1 MLKKREDLR
10 NIAIIAHVDH
20 GKTTLVDQL
29 LRQAG
34 TFRTNEQVEERAMD
48 SNDLERERGITI
60 LAKNTA
66 ISYNDTRINI
76 LDTPGH
82 ADFGGEVE
90 RIMKMVDG
98 VLLVVD
104 AYEGCMPQTRFVLKK
119 ALEQKLTP
127 IVVVNKIDRDFARPE
142 EVVDEVLDLFIE
154 LGANEEQ
161 LEFPVV
167 FASGINGTSSLDPNP
182 ANQEENMKSL
192 FDTIVEHI
200 PAPIDNSEEPLQFQ
214 VALLDYNDY
223 VGRIGIGRVFRG
235 TMQVG
240 QQVSLMKL
248 DGNVKQFRVTKIFGF
263 FGLKREEI
271 QEAKAGDLIAVS
283 GMEDINVGE
292 TVCPVEHQEA
302 LPVLRI
308 DEPTLQMTF
317 LVNNSP
323 FAGREGKFVTARKI
337 EERLRSQLQT
347 DVSLRV
353 ENTDSPDAWIVSGRG
368 ELHLSILIENMRR
381 EGYEL
386 QVSKPEVIIRNIDGV
401 RCEPVERVQIDV
413 PEEHTG
419 SIIESMGARKG
430 EMLDMVNNGNG
441 QVRLTFMVPARGLI
455 GYSTEFLTLT
465 RGYGILNHTFD
476 SYQPMQPGQVGG
488 RRQGVLVSMETGK
501 ASTYGIMQIED
512 RGVIFVEPGTET
524 YEGMIVGEHTRE
536 NDLTVNVVKV
546 KQATNIRSA
555 NKDQTTTMKKPR
567 IMSLEESLEYLND
580 DEYCEITPESI
591 RLRKKILDKNE
602 RERAAKK
609 KKYAELEQK

>member
-1 MLKKREDLR
+1 MTNIRQDLR

-29 LRQAG
+29 LKQSG
-34 TFRTNEQVEERAMD
+34 IFRSNEHVEERAMD

-66 ISYNDTRINI
+66 IQYKDTRINI

-119 ALEQKLTP
+119 ALEQNLTP
-127 IVVVNKIDRDFARPE
+127 IVVVNKIDRDAARPA
-142 EVVDEVLDLFIE
+142 EVIDEVLELFIE
-154 LGANEEQ
+154 LDANEDQ

-167 FASGINGTSSLDPNP
+167 YASAINGTASLDPE
-182 ANQEENMKSL
+182 QQDETMECLYDS
-192 FDTIVEHI
+192 IVENI
-200 PAPIDNSEEPLQFQ
+200 PAPVDNSEEPLQFQ
-214 VALLDYNDY
+214 IALLDYNDY

-235 TMQVG
+235 TIEVG

-248 DGNVKQFRVTKIFGF
+248 DGSFKNFRVTKIFGF
-263 FGLKREEI
+263 MGLKRVEV
-271 QEAKAGDLIAVS
+271 QSAKAGDLIAVS

-292 TVCPVEHQEA
+292 TVCPVDHQDA

-317 LVNNSP
+317 SVNNSP

-337 EERLRSQLQT
+337 EERLLAQLET

-353 ENTDSPDAWIVSGRG
+353 DPTDSPDAWVVSGRG

-386 QVSKPEVIIRNIDGV
+386 QVSKPEVIVREIDGV
-401 RCEPVERVQIDV
+401 RSEPVERVQIDV
-413 PEEHTG
+413 PEEYTG
-419 SIIESMGARKG
+419 SIIESMGERKG
-430 EMLDMVNNGNG
+430 EMLDMINNGNG
-441 QVRLTFMVPARGLI
+441 QVRLVFMIPARGLI
-455 GYSTEFLTLT
+455 GYTTEFMTLT
-465 RGYGILNHTFD
+465 RGYGIINHSFD
-476 SYQPMQPGQVGG
+476 SYQPMQQGRVGG
-488 RRQGVLVSMETGK
+488 RREGVLVSMDKGQ
-501 ASTYGIMQIED
+501 ASQYAILGVED
-512 RGVIFVEPGTET
+512 RGTIFIEPGTEV
-524 YEGMIVGEHTRE
+524 YEGMVVGQHTRD
-536 NDLTVNVVKV
+536 NDLTVNVTKI
-546 KQATNIRSA
+546 KAANNIRSA
-555 NKDQTTTMKKPR
+555 NKEQTTTLKKPR
-567 IMSLEESLEYLND
+567 LMTLEESLEYLND
-580 DEYCEITPESI
+580 DELCEITPESI
-591 RLRKKILDKNE
+591 RIRKKILDKNE
-602 RERAAKK
+602 RERSQKK
-609 KKYAELEQK
+609 KKYAEMGN

>member
-1 MLKKREDLR
+1 MKLREDIR

-29 LRQAG
+29 LKQSG
-34 TFRTNEQVEERAMD
+34 TFRTNEHVEERAMD

-66 ISYNDTRINI
+66 ISYKDTRINI

-119 ALEQKLTP
+119 ALEQHLTP
-127 IVVVNKIDRDFARPE
+127 IVVVNKIDRDFARPS

-154 LGANEEQ
+154 LGADEDQ

-167 FASGINGTSSLDPNP
+167 YASGINGTASLDPEK
-182 ANQEENMKSL
+182 QDENMQALYESII
-192 FDTIVEHI
+192 DHI
-200 PAPIDNSEEPLQFQ
+200 PAPVDNREEPLQFQ

-235 TMQVG
+235 TMKVG
-240 QQVSLMKL
+240 QQVALMKL
-248 DGNVKQFRVTKIFGF
+248 DGSVKQFRVTKIFGF
-263 FGLKREEI
+263 FGLKRQEI
-271 QEAKAGDLIAVS
+271 QEAYAGDLIAVS

-292 TVCPVEHQEA
+292 TVCPFDNQDP

-323 FAGREGKFVTARKI
+323 FAGREGKYLTSRKI
-337 EERLRSQLQT
+337 EERLRAQLQT

-353 ENTDSPDAWIVSGRG
+353 DNTDSPDAWIVSGRG

-386 QVSKPEVIIRNIDGV
+386 QVSKPEVIVREIDGV

-419 SIIESMGARKG
+419 SIMESIGARKG
-430 EMLDMVNNGNG
+430 EMLDMINNGSG
-441 QVRLTFMVPARGLI
+441 QVRLIFNVPARGLI
-455 GYSTEFLTLT
+455 GYTTEFLTLT
-465 RGYGILNHTFD
+465 RGYGIINHTFD
-476 SYQPMQPGQVGG
+476 SYQPMLQGQVGG
-488 RRQGVLVSMETGK
+488 RRQGVLVSMESGK
-501 ASTYGIMQIED
+501 ASTYGIMQVED
-512 RGVIFVEPGTET
+512 RGTIFVEPGTEI

-536 NDLTVNVVKV
+536 NDITVNITKV
-546 KQATNIRSA
+546 KAATNIRSA
-555 NKDQTTTMKKPR
+555 NKDQTSVIKKPR
-567 IMSLEESLEYLND
+567 IMTLEESLEYLND
-580 DEYCEITPESI
+580 DEYCEVTPESI

-602 RERAAKK
+602 RERIAKK
-609 KKYAELEQK
+609 KKFAEA

>member
-1 MLKKREDLR
+1 MKLREDIR

-29 LRQAG
+29 LKQSG
-34 TFRTNEQVEERAMD
+34 TFRTNEHVEERAMD

-66 ISYNDTRINI
+66 ISYKDTRINI

-119 ALEQKLTP
+119 ALEQHLTP
-127 IVVVNKIDRDFARPE
+127 IVVVNKIDRDFARPA
-142 EVVDEVLDLFIE
+142 EVVDEVIDLFIE
-154 LGANEEQ
+154 LGADEDQ

-167 FASGINGTSSLDPNP
+167 YASAINGTASMDPEK
-182 ANQEENMKSL
+182 QDENMQSL
-192 FDTIVEHI
+192 YESIIDHI
-200 PAPIDNSEEPLQFQ
+200 PAPVDNREEPLQFQ

-235 TMQVG
+235 TMKVG
-240 QQVSLMKL
+240 QQVALMKL
-248 DGNVKQFRVTKIFGF
+248 DGSVKQFRVTKIFGF
-263 FGLKREEI
+263 FGLKRQEI
-271 QEAKAGDLIAVS
+271 QEANAGDLIAVS

-292 TVCPVEHQEA
+292 TVCPFDNQDP

-323 FAGREGKFVTARKI
+323 FAGREGKYLTARKI
-337 EERLRSQLQT
+337 EERLRAQLQT

-353 ENTDSPDAWIVSGRG
+353 DNTDSPDEWIVSGRG

-386 QVSKPEVIIRNIDGV
+386 QVSKPEVIVRVIDGV
-401 RCEPVERVQIDV
+401 RSEPVERVQIDV

-419 SIIESMGARKG
+419 SIMESIGARKG
-430 EMLDMVNNGNG
+430 EMLDMINNGSG
-441 QVRLTFMVPARGLI
+441 QVRLIFNVPARGLI
-455 GYSTEFLTLT
+455 GYTTEFLTLT
-465 RGYGILNHTFD
+465 RGYGIINHTFD
-476 SYQPMQPGQVGG
+476 SYQPMLQGQVGG
-488 RRQGVLVSMETGK
+488 RRQGVLVSMESGK
-501 ASTYGIMQIED
+501 SSTYGIMQVED
-512 RGVIFVEPGTET
+512 RGTIFVEPGTEI

-536 NDLTVNVVKV
+536 NDITVNITKV
-546 KQATNIRSA
+546 KAATNIRSA
-555 NKDQTTTMKKPR
+555 NKDQTSVIKKPR
-567 IMSLEESLEYLND
+567 IMTLEESLEYLND
-580 DEYCEITPESI
+580 DEYCEVTPESI

-602 RERAAKK
+602 RERQAKK
-609 KKYAELEQK
+609 KKFAEA

>member
-1 MLKKREDLR
+1 MKLREDIR

-29 LRQAG
+29 LKQSG
-34 TFRTNEQVEERAMD
+34 TFRINEHVEERAMD

-66 ISYNDTRINI
+66 ISYKDTRINI

-119 ALEQKLTP
+119 ALEQHLTP
-127 IVVVNKIDRDFARPE
+127 IVVVNKIDRDFARPA

-154 LGANEEQ
+154 LGADEDQ

-167 FASGINGTSSLDPNP
+167 YASAINGTASMDPEK
-182 ANQEENMKSL
+182 QDENMQALYES
-192 FDTIVEHI
+192 IVDHI
-200 PAPIDNSEEPLQFQ
+200 PAPVDNREEPLQFQ

-235 TMQVG
+235 TMKVG
-240 QQVSLMKL
+240 QQVALMKL
-248 DGNVKQFRVTKIFGF
+248 DGSVKQFRVTKIFGF
-263 FGLKREEI
+263 FGLKRQEV
-271 QEAKAGDLIAVS
+271 QEAHAGDLIALS

-292 TVCPVEHQEA
+292 TVCPFDQQDP

-323 FAGREGKFVTARKI
+323 FAGREGKYLTARKI
-337 EERLRSQLQT
+337 EERLRAQLQT

-353 ENTDSPDAWIVSGRG
+353 DNTDSPDEWIVSGRG

-386 QVSKPEVIIRNIDGV
+386 QVSKPEVIVREIDGV
-401 RCEPVERVQIDV
+401 RSEPVERVQIDV

-419 SIIESMGARKG
+419 SIMESIGARKG
-430 EMLDMVNNGNG
+430 EMLDMINNGSG
-441 QVRLTFMVPARGLI
+441 QVRLIFNVPARGLI
-455 GYSTEFLTLT
+455 GYTTEFLTLT
-465 RGYGILNHTFD
+465 RGYGIINHTFD
-476 SYQPMQPGQVGG
+476 SYQPMLQGQVGG
-488 RRQGVLVSMETGK
+488 RRQGVLVSMESGK
-501 ASTYGIMQIED
+501 ASTYGIMQVED
-512 RGVIFVEPGTET
+512 RGTIFVEPGTEI

-536 NDLTVNVVKV
+536 NDITVNITKV
-546 KQATNIRSA
+546 KAATNIRSA
-555 NKDQTTTMKKPR
+555 NKDQTSVIKKPR
-567 IMSLEESLEYLND
+567 IMTLEESLEYLNE
-580 DEYCEITPESI
+580 DEYCEVTPESI

-602 RERAAKK
+602 RERQAKK
-609 KKYAELEQK
+609 KKYAEA